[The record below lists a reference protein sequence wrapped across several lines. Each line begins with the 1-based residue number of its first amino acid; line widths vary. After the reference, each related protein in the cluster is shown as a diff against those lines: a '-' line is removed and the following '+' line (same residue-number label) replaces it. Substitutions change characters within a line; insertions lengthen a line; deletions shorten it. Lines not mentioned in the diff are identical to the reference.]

1 MQLRGLRESGRMVAW
16 KRLCRVC
23 CGWSSAY
30 SIAARARTIVHVE
43 GVGVR
48 VRRGLRGRPTATR
61 TRHVLMPHVL
71 MPRPKMAR
79 TRFAMSY
86 MSNSENAPLTL
97 QVMGPLRVSSFRQ
110 LETSFRQLVFLRQG
124 SVKARVGGC
133 RGPAAHAPGPQAS
146 TRSTCRAHALAP
158 SSSST
163 ACCSR
168 RWRAS

>member
-1 MQLRGLRESGRMVAW
+1 MALQLRGSGRMLAW
-16 KRLCRVC
+16 IRLCRVY
-23 CGWSSAY
+23 CGWSSAS
-30 SIAARARTIVHVE
+30 SIAARARTVVQVE
-43 GVGVR
+43 AVGVG
-48 VRRGLRGRPTATR
+48 VRRGLRGRGRATATR
-61 TRHVLMPHVL
+61 TRVLMA
-71 MPRPKMAR
+71 RAKMVR
-79 TRFAMSY
+79 RRFAISY

-124 SVKARVGGC
+124 SVKAQVG
-133 RGPAAHAPGPQAS
+133 RRPAAHAPGRQAS

-163 ACCSR
+163 ACCLR

>member
-1 MQLRGLRESGRMVAW
+1 MQLRGSGRMLAW
-16 KRLCRVC
+16 IRLCRVYC
-23 CGWSSAY
+23 CWSSAS
-30 SIAARARTIVHVE
+30 SIAACARTIVQVE
-43 GVGVR
+43 GVGVGG
-48 VRRGLRGRPTATR
+48 RRGLRGRGRGRGRATATR
-61 TRHVLMPHVL
+61 TRVRKA
-71 MPRPKMAR
+71 RPKMAR
-79 TRFAMSY
+79 RPFAMSY

-124 SVKARVGGC
+124 SVKAQVGC
-133 RGPAAHAPGPQAS
+133 RRPAAHAPGRQAS

-163 ACCSR
+163 ACCLR